1 VLTHYSLLL
10 CRAITETEIHTAL
23 PDTPQPSLNETIRPV
38 AHLWEI
44 GVLSAVLLSGAFIF
58 RALGLSYLGVEI
70 LIWCLYAMAYNLAL
84 GYSGLP
90 SFGHGAFLGVGA
102 YTMAFYQ
109 QGVVRQK
116 ANSYLVPAWRAED
129 FADIK
134 GSLTAYGGDS
144 LWVGLL
150 LCMLTGACAA
160 GFVALFISHRRGI
173 YLALMTIAFGQM
185 IWFTAMKW
193 TDLTKGEDGIQVTY
207 QKVAAQAGT
216 NGEKNA
222 PGRAKRRI
230 NRIGLL
236 VASVDIDSERGS
248 YFFVMGILLVAV
260 VAIRTILHSPFGMIV
275 QAVKQNELRSK
286 FVGYDV
292 RVYKWLSF
300 TLSGAFAGLAGGLL
314 AQHQAGAYPEPMS
327 LHRSGQIVMMTVI
340 GGGFVSFWGPIVGVF
355 YFFILRDVLGALTPT
370 WPLWFGLSFM
380 AIILFKPEGL
390 MGIWHDVRRKVLGK

>member
-1 VLTHYSLLL
+1 MSESTPKPLL
-10 CRAITETEIHTAL
+10 TETAK
-23 PDTPQPSLNETIRPV
+23 PV
-38 AHLWEI
+38 AHLWEV
-44 GVLSAVLLSGAFIF
+44 GVMAAVLGAGAFVF
-58 RALGLSYLGVEI
+58 KGLGLSYLGVEV

-109 QGVVRQK
+109 QGIVRERAK
-116 ANSYLVPAWRAED
+116 SFLVPAWRAED
-129 FADIK
+129 FADVQ
-134 GSLTAYGGDS
+134 GSLTTYTGES
-144 LWVGLL
+144 LWIGLL
-150 LCMLTGACAA
+150 LSMIVAA
-160 GFVALFISHRRGI
+160 GAAGLVALFISHRRGI
-173 YLALMTIAFGQM
+173 YLALLTIAFGQI
-185 IWFTAMKW
+185 IWFSAMKW
-193 TDLTKGEDGIQVTY
+193 TDLTKGEDGIQITY
-207 QKVAAQAGT
+207 QKVTAQVDS
-216 NGEKNA
+216 NGEKNE

-230 NRIGLL
+230 NKVGLL
-236 VASVDIDSERGS
+236 VTSLDIDSEFGS
-248 YFFVMGILLVAV
+248 HFFVLAILTLTV
-260 VAIRTILHSPFGMIV
+260 VVIRMILHSPFGMIL

-292 RVYKWLSF
+292 RVYKWISF

-314 AQHQAGAYPEPMS
+314 AQHQSGAYPEPMS
-327 LHRSGQIVMMTVI
+327 LHQSGQIVMMTVI

-355 YFFILRDVLGALTPT
+355 YFFILRDALGALTTT

>member
-1 VLTHYSLLL
+1 MAVVLG
-10 CRAITETEIHTAL
+10 I
-23 PDTPQPSLNETIRPV
+23 
-38 AHLWEI
+38 
-44 GVLSAVLLSGAFIF
+44 GAFIF
-58 RALGLSYLGVEI
+58 NGLGLSYLGVEI

-109 QGVVRQK
+109 QGMVRQTAK
-116 ANSYLVPAWRAED
+116 SYLIPAWRTEN
-129 FADIK
+129 FAGIE
-134 GSLTAYGGDS
+134 GSLTTYGGDN

-150 LCMLTGACAA
+150 LSLLVGACAA
-160 GFVALFISHRRGI
+160 GLVALFISHRRGI
-173 YLALMTIAFGQM
+173 YLALLTIAFGQM

-193 TDLTKGEDGIQVTY
+193 TDLTRGEDGIQITY
-207 QKVAAQAGT
+207 QKVTAQSEPDEVKS
-216 NGEKNA
+216 N
-222 PGRAKRRI
+222 RAKRRI
-230 NRIGLL
+230 NQVGLIAGSL
-236 VASVDIDSERGS
+236 DIDTELGS
-248 YFFVMGILLVAV
+248 YFFVLGILTLAV

-275 QAVKQNELRSK
+275 RAVKQNELRSK

-314 AQHQAGAYPEPMS
+314 AQHQSGAYPEPMS
-327 LHRSGQIVMMTVI
+327 LHLSGQIVMMTVI
-340 GGGFVSFWGPIVGVF
+340 GGGFVSFWGPIAGVF
-355 YFFILRDVLGALTPT
+355 YFFILRDVLGSLTPT

-390 MGIWHDVRRKVLGK
+390 MGIWHDVKRKIGGSES